1 MDGKDMRAL
10 FNYDVASEMKLST
23 AIVNHLLPLPK
34 YWMGKVEID
43 RLEEADGEGYL
54 RENTNKDLR
63 KRGYPNVAKRHLE
76 AGLGLRDVFREALIP
91 EKATHGKFIV
101 FCRTIRN
108 TRSMV
113 KASEEWFD
121 WVDEVHRYEMHSQDK
136 DGFSDFVNDDPD
148 CLRLLFVVDMLT
160 EGVHLDDLDG
170 VFMIRPTESVHVY
183 FQQLGRALAVT
194 TQREHPI
201 IIDIVSNAG
210 VMRGGLD
217 FLKGVGREMGM

>member
-1 MDGKDMRAL
+1 MRAL

-43 RLEEADGEGYL
+43 KLEEADGEGFL
-54 RENTNKDLR
+54 KENTNKNLR

-91 EKATHGKFIV
+91 EHATHGKFIV

-113 KASEEWFD
+113 RASEEWFD
-121 WVDEVHRYEMHSQDK
+121 WVDEVHRYEMHSQDR
-136 DGFSDFVNDDPD
+136 DGFSDFVNDDSD

-170 VFMIRPTESVHVY
+170 VFMIRPTESVRVY

-194 TQREHPI
+194 TQRERLRTDRSFRKNNWSCMLKAFPI
-201 IIDIVSNAG
+201 ALRSGLGRVST
-210 VMRGGLD
+210 
-217 FLKGVGREMGM
+217 

>member
-1 MDGKDMRAL
+1 MRAL

-23 AIVNHLLPLPK
+23 AIVKHLLPLPK

-43 RLEEADGEGYL
+43 KLEDADGEGYL
-54 RENTNKDLR
+54 KENTDKDLR

-113 KASEEWFD
+113 RASEEWFD
-121 WVDEVHRYEMHSQDK
+121 WVDEVHRYEMHSQDR
-136 DGFSDFVNDDPD
+136 DGFSDFVHDDSD

-170 VFMIRPTESVHVY
+170 VFMIRPTESVRVY

-194 TQREHPI
+194 TQREHPLI
-201 IIDIVSNAG
+201 LDILIA
-210 VMRGGLD
+210 R
-217 FLKGVGREMGM
+217 